1 VNWRKIFIHFRRFNI
16 SHFGIVGAYV
26 VNKYGVEVTF
36 NGITCILNS
45 TKAKVV
51 LLHATKAL
59 GGDV

>member
-1 VNWRKIFIHFRRFNI
+1 MVR
-16 SHFGIVGAYV
+16 VYV

-36 NGITCILNS
+36 NGITSILNS
-45 TKAKVV
+45 TKGKVV